1 MSKRFLLVLELPD
14 SFTGDAVDAA
24 KFIDLLNDDILQGV
38 TYNCME
44 DALEDYILQQ
54 GAWGSNPSE
63 NPPFTGW
70 IGHP

>member
-24 KFIDLLNDDILQGV
+24 ELIVFEGDVTQAT

-44 DALEDYILQQ
+44 DALSDYILQE
-54 GAWGSNPSE
+54 GAWNSDSSR
-63 NPPFTGW
+63 NPPIPDW
-70 IGHP
+70 LGHR